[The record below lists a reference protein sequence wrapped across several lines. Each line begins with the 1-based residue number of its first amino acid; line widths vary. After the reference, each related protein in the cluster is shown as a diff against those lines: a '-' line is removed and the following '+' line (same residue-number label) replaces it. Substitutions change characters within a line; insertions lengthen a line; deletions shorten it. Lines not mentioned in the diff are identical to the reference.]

1 MSRPYRP
8 LTGTKLKRAELLSR
22 VHPCHVVAELVGSS
36 TAALTRAKRR
46 GWKEKSVGHPLRPM
60 PTDFA
65 IQSRHMTLTQMT
77 RHYRASNRTVW
88 RWSRELAGLA

>member
-1 MSRPYRP
+1 VSRPYRP
-8 LTGTKLKRAELLSR
+8 LTGTKLRRAEFLSR

-46 GWKEKSVGHPLRPM
+46 GWVERGVGHPRRPM

-65 IQSRHMTLTQMT
+65 IQSRHLTQTQMT
-77 RHYRASNRTVW
+77 RHYGASTRTVW
-88 RWSRELAGLA
+88 RWMRELKARP